1 MLKVVSTNIVSP
13 LGMSSQENWRA
24 VMQGRSALRRLEN
37 YKGIPLPFVAS
48 VFTPEQVEELAIE
61 GFTRFESLAIRS
73 IAEALTHTDLD
84 VHGERTIFI
93 LSTTKADVEELGFAE
108 ERDGDYHRPALS
120 AQRIAEHIGIGGGA
134 IVCCNACISGVSAQI
149 LADRLISAGHYNN
162 AVVCGADLV
171 SSFTASG
178 FLSFKSLSNEACRPF
193 DADRQ
198 GLNLGE
204 AAATIVFTRADSLRE
219 GDWLFERGEMD
230 NDAFHLSTPAPSGE
244 GARKVLEAVMKGRD
258 VSELAFVSAHG
269 TATMFNDQMESVAIE
284 KAGLSA
290 VPLTA
295 LKGWFGHT
303 LGASGVLEVIFGM
316 MAVSESVVLPLRGFR
331 EIGVSGKVNLSS
343 ELRATDKNS
352 FLKMISGFGG
362 CNAAAL
368 YRRVREGKER
378 ETAPE
383 LKEADHSMSEAVPEL
398 KETAHL
404 EAAHLEAAHL
414 EAAHSMGET
423 APSLKELHRVHIL
436 PDGVTLDGKP
446 LPIQSQGAGLLSEIY
461 KKYVGDYPKYHKMD
475 ALSRLAFL
483 ATELLLSRGDVPQ
496 DSKRATILFNRTSS
510 VVADRCH
517 LGSIAKPGEFYPS
530 PSVFLGTLPNIA
542 TGEIAIRHGY
552 TGETSLYITDFRD
565 EALMEKVVSSS
576 FSQGGFRSLICGFVD
591 CESVDSGF
599 VNSEFVDGDRGDRF
613 EADLKI
619 LVSNNFRN
627 N

>member
-48 VFTPEQVEELAIE
+48 VFTPEQVEKLAVE

-73 IAEALTHTDLD
+73 ITEALTHTDLD

-93 LSTTKADVEELGFAE
+93 LSTTKADVEELGFVE

-120 AQRIAEHIGIGGGA
+120 AQRIAEHVGIGGGA

-149 LADRLISAGHYNN
+149 LADRLISCGHYDN

-204 AAATIVFTRADSLRE
+204 AAATIVFTRADNLRE

-258 VSELAFVSAHG
+258 ASELAFVSAHG

-284 KAGLSA
+284 KAGLSD

-303 LGASGVLEVIFGM
+303 LGASGVLEVILGM

-331 EIGVSGKVNLSS
+331 EIGVSGKVNLSP

-368 YRRVREGKER
+368 YRRVREGMER
-378 ETAPE
+378 ETAPG
-383 LKEADHSMSEAVPEL
+383 
-398 KETAHL
+398 L
-404 EAAHLEAAHL
+404 EK
-414 EAAHSMGET
+414 AAHSMGET
-423 APSLKELHRVHIL
+423 APELKETAHLMGEAASGLKELHRVHIL
-436 PDGVTLDGKP
+436 PDGVTLDGRP

-461 KKYVGDYPKYHKMD
+461 RKYVGDYPKYHKMD

-483 ATELLLSRGDVPQ
+483 ATELLLSRGDVSQ

-552 TGETSLYITDFRD
+552 NGETSLYITDFRD
-565 EALMEKVVSSS
+565 EALMKKVVSSS
-576 FSQGGFRSLICGFVD
+576 FSLGGFRSLICGFVD
-591 CESVDSGF
+591 CDGGDS
-599 VNSEFVDGDRGDRF
+599 F

-619 LVSNNFRN
+619 LVRN

>member
-24 VMQGRSALRRLEN
+24 VMQGRFALRRLEN

-48 VFTPEQVEELAIE
+48 VFTPEQVEKLAVE

-73 IAEALTHTDLD
+73 IKEALTHTDLD

-93 LSTTKADVEELGFAE
+93 LSTTKGDVEELGFVA

-120 AQRIAEHIGIGGGA
+120 ARRIAEHVGIGGGA

-149 LADRLISAGHYNN
+149 LADRLISCGHYDN

-204 AAATIVFTRADSLRE
+204 AAATIVFTRADSLRD

-258 VSELAFVSAHG
+258 ASELAFVSAHG

-303 LGASGVLEVIFGM
+303 LGASGVLEVILGM

-331 EIGVSGKVNLSS
+331 EIGVSGKVNLSP

-368 YRRVREGKER
+368 YRRVREGMER

-383 LKEADHSMSEAVPEL
+383 LKE
-398 KETAHL
+398 T
-404 EAAHLEAAHL
+404 
-414 EAAHSMGET
+414 AHSMGE
-423 APSLKELHRVHIL
+423 AVPSLKELHRVHIL
-436 PDGVTLDGKP
+436 PDGVTLDGRP
-446 LPIQSQGAGLLSEIY
+446 LPVQSQGAGLLSEIY
-461 KKYVGDYPKYHKMD
+461 RKYVGDYPKYHKMD

-483 ATELLLSRGDVPQ
+483 ATELLLSRSDVPQ
-496 DSKRATILFNRTSS
+496 DSGRATILFNRTSS

-565 EALMEKVVSSS
+565 EALMKKVVSSS
-576 FSQGGFRSLICGFVD
+576 FSLGGFRSLICGFVD
-591 CESVDSGF
+591 C
-599 VNSEFVDGDRGDRF
+599 DRGDSF

-619 LVSNNFRN
+619 LVRN

>member
-48 VFTPEQVEELAIE
+48 VFTPEQVEELAID

-73 IAEALTHTDLD
+73 VTEALTHTDLD

-93 LSTTKADVEELGFAE
+93 LSTTKADVEELGFTA

-120 AQRIAEHIGIGGGA
+120 AQRIAEHVGIGGGA

-149 LADRLISAGHYNN
+149 LADRLISTGHYDN

-258 VSELAFVSAHG
+258 ASELAFVSAHG

-303 LGASGVLEVIFGM
+303 LGASGVLEVILGM

-331 EIGVSGKVNLSS
+331 EIGVSGKVNVSS
-343 ELRATDKNS
+343 ELRATDKDS

-368 YRRVREGKER
+368 YRRVREGMER
-378 ETAPE
+378 ETVPE
-383 LKEADHSMSEAVPEL
+383 LKEAAHSKGETAPEL

-404 EAAHLEAAHL
+404 
-414 EAAHSMGET
+414 MGET

-436 PDGVTLDGKP
+436 PDGVTLDGRP

-461 KKYVGDYPKYHKMD
+461 RKYVGDYPKYHKMD

-565 EALMEKVVSSS
+565 EALMKKVVSSS

-591 CESVDSGF
+591 CEFVDGGF

-619 LVSNNFRN
+619 LVSNNLRYLVRN

>member
-13 LGMSSQENWRA
+13 LGMSSKENWRA

-48 VFTPEQVEELAIE
+48 VFTPEQVEKLAVE

-73 IAEALTHTDLD
+73 ITEALTHTDLD

-93 LSTTKADVEELGFAE
+93 LSTTKADVEELGFAA

-120 AQRIAEHIGIGGGA
+120 VQRIAEHVGIGGGA

-149 LADRLISAGHYNN
+149 LADRLISCGHYDN

-204 AAATIVFTRADSLRE
+204 AAATIVFTRADSLRD

-258 VSELAFVSAHG
+258 ASELAFVSAHG

-284 KAGLSA
+284 KAGLSS

-303 LGASGVLEVIFGM
+303 LGASGVLEVILGM

-331 EIGVSGKVNLSS
+331 EIGVSGKVNLSP
-343 ELRATDKNS
+343 ELRTTDKNS

-368 YRRVREGKER
+368 YRRVREGMER
-378 ETAPE
+378 ETAPG
-383 LKEADHSMSEAVPEL
+383 
-398 KETAHL
+398 L
-404 EAAHLEAAHL
+404 EK
-414 EAAHSMGET
+414 AAHSMGET
-423 APSLKELHRVHIL
+423 APELKETAQSMGEAAPGLKELHRVHIL
-436 PDGVTLDGKP
+436 PDGVTLDGRP
-446 LPIQSQGAGLLSEIY
+446 LPVQSQGAGLLSEIY
-461 KKYVGDYPKYHKMD
+461 RKYVGDYPKYHKMD

-496 DSKRATILFNRTSS
+496 DSGRATILFNRTSS

-565 EALMEKVVSSS
+565 EALMKKVVSSS
-576 FSQGGFRSLICGFVD
+576 FSLGGFRSLICGFVD
-591 CESVDSGF
+591 C
-599 VNSEFVDGDRGDRF
+599 DRGDSF

-619 LVSNNFRN
+619 FVKNIG
-627 N
+627 

>member
-13 LGMSSQENWRA
+13 LGMSSQENWHA

-73 IAEALTHTDLD
+73 ITEALTHTDLD
-84 VHGERTIFI
+84 VHGESTIFI
-93 LSTTKADVEELGFAE
+93 LSTTKADVEELGFTA

-120 AQRIAEHIGIGGGA
+120 AKRIAEHIGIGGGA

-149 LADRLISAGHYNN
+149 LADRLISTGHYDN

-204 AAATIVFTRADSLRE
+204 AAATIVFTRVDSRRE

-258 VSELAFVSAHG
+258 ASELAFVSAHG

-303 LGASGVLEVIFGM
+303 LGASGVLEVILGM

-331 EIGVSGKVNLSS
+331 EIGVSGKVNLSP

-368 YRRVREGKER
+368 YRRVREGMER
-378 ETAPE
+378 ETAPG
-383 LKEADHSMSEAVPEL
+383 
-398 KETAHL
+398 L
-404 EAAHLEAAHL
+404 EK
-414 EAAHSMGET
+414 AAHSMGET
-423 APSLKELHRVHIL
+423 APELKETAHLMGKAAPGLKELHRVHIL
-436 PDGVTLDGKP
+436 PDGVTLDGRP
-446 LPIQSQGAGLLSEIY
+446 LPVQSQGAGLLSEIY
-461 KKYVGDYPKYHKMD
+461 RKYVGDYPKYHKMD

-483 ATELLLSRGDVPQ
+483 ATELLLSRSDVPQ
-496 DSKRATILFNRTSS
+496 DSGRATILFNRTSS

-552 TGETSLYITDFRD
+552 IGETSLYITDFRD
-565 EALMEKVVSSS
+565 EALMKKVVSSS
-576 FSQGGFRSLICGFVD
+576 FSPGGFRSLICGFVD
-591 CESVDSGF
+591 C
-599 VNSEFVDGDRGDRF
+599 DRGDSF

-619 LVSNNFRN
+619 LVRN

>member
-48 VFTPEQVEELAIE
+48 VFTPEQVEGLAVG

-73 IAEALTHTDLD
+73 VTEALTHTDLD
-84 VHGERTIFI
+84 VHGARTIFI
-93 LSTTKADVEELGFAE
+93 LSTIKADVEELGFAA

-120 AQRIAEHIGIGGGA
+120 AQRIAEHVGIGGGA

-149 LADRLISAGHYNN
+149 LADRLISCGHYDN

-204 AAATIVFTRADSLRE
+204 AAATIVFTRADSFRD

-258 VSELAFVSAHG
+258 ASELAFVSAHG

-284 KAGLSA
+284 KAGLSS

-303 LGASGVLEVIFGM
+303 LGASGVLEVILGM

-331 EIGVSGKVNLSS
+331 EIGVSGKVNLSP

-368 YRRVREGKER
+368 YRRVREEMER

-383 LKEADHSMSEAVPEL
+383 LKE
-398 KETAHL
+398 T
-404 EAAHLEAAHL
+404 
-414 EAAHSMGET
+414 AHSMGEA
-423 APSLKELHRVHIL
+423 APGLKELHRVHIL
-436 PDGVTLDGKP
+436 PDGVTLDGRP
-446 LPIQSQGAGLLSEIY
+446 LPVQSQGAGLLSEIY
-461 KKYVGDYPKYHKMD
+461 RKYVGDYPKYHKMD

-496 DSKRATILFNRTSS
+496 DSGRATIFFNRTSS

-565 EALMEKVVSSS
+565 EALMKKVVGSS
-576 FSQGGFRSLICGFVD
+576 FSLGGFRSLICGFVD
-591 CESVDSGF
+591 C
-599 VNSEFVDGDRGDRF
+599 DRGDSF

-619 LVSNNFRN
+619 LVKNIG
-627 N
+627 

>member
-48 VFTPEQVEELAIE
+48 VFTPEQVEDLAID
-61 GFTRFESLAIRS
+61 GFTRFESLAIHS
-73 IAEALTHTDLD
+73 ITEALTHTDLD
-84 VHGERTIFI
+84 VRGERTIFI

-120 AQRIAEHIGIGGGA
+120 AQRIAEHVGIGGGA

-204 AAATIVFTRADSLRE
+204 AAATIVFTRVDSLRE

-258 VSELAFVSAHG
+258 ASELAFVSAHG

-303 LGASGVLEVIFGM
+303 LGASGVLEVILGM
-316 MAVSESVVLPLRGFR
+316 MAVSESVVLPLRGFS
-331 EIGVSGKVNLSS
+331 EIGVSGKVNVSS
-343 ELRATDKNS
+343 ELRATDKNY

-383 LKEADHSMSEAVPEL
+383 LK
-398 KETAHL
+398 
-404 EAAHLEAAHL
+404 

-565 EALMEKVVSSS
+565 EALMKKVESSS

-591 CESVDSGF
+591 CEFVDGGF
-599 VNSEFVDGDRGDRF
+599 VNREFVDGDRGDRF

-619 LVSNNFRN
+619 LVRN

>member
-48 VFTPEQVEELAIE
+48 VFTPEQVEGLAVE

-73 IAEALTHTDLD
+73 ITEALTHTDLD

-93 LSTTKADVEELGFAE
+93 LSTTKGDVEELGFVAE
-108 ERDGDYHRPALS
+108 RYGDYHRPALS
-120 AQRIAEHIGIGGGA
+120 AQRIAEHVGIGGGA

-149 LADRLISAGHYNN
+149 LADRLISCGHYDN

-204 AAATIVFTRADSLRE
+204 AAATIVFTRADSLRD

-258 VSELAFVSAHG
+258 ASELAFVSAHG

-284 KAGLSA
+284 KAGLSS

-303 LGASGVLEVIFGM
+303 LGASGVLEVILGM

-331 EIGVSGKVNLSS
+331 EIGVSGKVNLSP
-343 ELRATDKNS
+343 ELRTTDKNS

-368 YRRVREGKER
+368 YRRVRAGMER

-383 LKEADHSMSEAVPEL
+383 LEK
-398 KETAHL
+398 
-404 EAAHLEAAHL
+404 
-414 EAAHSMGET
+414 AAHSMGET
-423 APSLKELHRVHIL
+423 APELKVTAHSKGETAPGLKELHRVHIL
-436 PDGVTLDGKP
+436 PDGVTLDGRP
-446 LPIQSQGAGLLSEIY
+446 LPVQSQGAGLLSEIY
-461 KKYVGDYPKYHKMD
+461 RKYVGDYPKYHKMD

-496 DSKRATILFNRTSS
+496 DSERATILFNRTSS

-565 EALMEKVVSSS
+565 EALMKKVVSSS
-576 FSQGGFRSLICGFVD
+576 FSLGGFRSLICGFVD
-591 CESVDSGF
+591 C
-599 VNSEFVDGDRGDRF
+599 DRGDSI

-619 LVSNNFRN
+619 LVRN

>member
-48 VFTPEQVEELAIE
+48 VFTPEQVEKLAVE

-73 IAEALTHTDLD
+73 ITEALTHTDLD

-93 LSTTKADVEELGFAE
+93 LSTTKADVEELGFAA

-120 AQRIAEHIGIGGGA
+120 AQRIAEHVGIGGGA

-149 LADRLISAGHYNN
+149 LADRLISCGHYDN

-204 AAATIVFTRADSLRE
+204 AAATIVFTRADSLRD

-258 VSELAFVSAHG
+258 ASELAFVSAHG

-284 KAGLSA
+284 KAGLSS

-303 LGASGVLEVIFGM
+303 LGASGVLEVILGM

-331 EIGVSGKVNLSS
+331 EIGVSGKVNLSP

-368 YRRVREGKER
+368 YRRVREEMER

-383 LKEADHSMSEAVPEL
+383 LKE
-398 KETAHL
+398 TAHL
-404 EAAHLEAAHL
+404 MGEAAP
-414 EAAHSMGET
+414 G
-423 APSLKELHRVHIL
+423 LKELHRVHIL
-436 PDGVTLDGKP
+436 PDGVTLDGRP
-446 LPIQSQGAGLLSEIY
+446 LPVQSQGAGLLSEIY
-461 KKYVGDYPKYHKMD
+461 RKYVGDYPKYHKMD

-496 DSKRATILFNRTSS
+496 DSGRATILFNRTSS

-565 EALMEKVVSSS
+565 EALMKKVVGSS
-576 FSQGGFRSLICGFVD
+576 FSPGGFRSLICGFVD
-591 CESVDSGF
+591 C
-599 VNSEFVDGDRGDRF
+599 DRGDSF

-619 LVSNNFRN
+619 LVRN

>member
-48 VFTPEQVEELAIE
+48 VFTPEQVEELAVE

-73 IAEALTHTDLD
+73 ITEALTHTDLD

-93 LSTTKADVEELGFAE
+93 LSTTKADVEELAFAA

-120 AQRIAEHIGIGGGA
+120 AQRIAEHVGIGGGA

-149 LADRLISAGHYNN
+149 LADRLISCGHYDN

-258 VSELAFVSAHG
+258 DSELAFVSAHG

-284 KAGLSA
+284 KAGLSS

-303 LGASGVLEVIFGM
+303 LGASGVLEVILGM

-331 EIGVSGKVNLSS
+331 EIGVSGKVNLSP

-368 YRRVREGKER
+368 YRRVRAGMER
-378 ETAPE
+378 ETAPGLE
-383 LKEADHSMSEAVPEL
+383 KAAHSKGETAPEL

-404 EAAHLEAAHL
+404 MGEAAP
-414 EAAHSMGET
+414 G
-423 APSLKELHRVHIL
+423 LKELHRVHIL
-436 PDGVTLDGKP
+436 PDGVTLDGIP
-446 LPIQSQGAGLLSEIY
+446 LPVQSQGAGLLSEIY
-461 KKYVGDYPKYHKMD
+461 RKYVGDYPKYHKMD

-483 ATELLLSRGDVPQ
+483 ATELLLSRSDVPQ
-496 DSKRATILFNRTSS
+496 DSGRATILFNRTSS

-565 EALMEKVVSSS
+565 EALMKKVVGSS

-591 CESVDSGF
+591 CDGGDS
-599 VNSEFVDGDRGDRF
+599 F

-619 LVSNNFRN
+619 LVKNN
-627 N
+627 

>member
-48 VFTPEQVEELAIE
+48 VFTPEQVEELAID

-73 IAEALTHTDLD
+73 VTEALTHTDLD

-93 LSTTKADVEELGFAE
+93 LSTTKADVEELGFTA

-120 AQRIAEHIGIGGGA
+120 AQRIAEHVGIGGGA

-149 LADRLISAGHYNN
+149 LADRLISTGHYDN

-258 VSELAFVSAHG
+258 ASELAFVSAHG

-303 LGASGVLEVIFGM
+303 LGASGVLEVILGM

-343 ELRATDKNS
+343 ELRVTDKNS

-383 LKEADHSMSEAVPEL
+383 LE
-398 KETAHL
+398 
-404 EAAHLEAAHL
+404 
-414 EAAHSMGET
+414 EAAHSMSET

-436 PDGVTLDGKP
+436 PDGVTLDGRP

-496 DSKRATILFNRTSS
+496 DSGRATILFNRTSS
-510 VVADRCH
+510 MVADRCH

-565 EALMEKVVSSS
+565 EALMKKVVSSS

-591 CESVDSGF
+591 CEFVDGGF

-619 LVSNNFRN
+619 LVRN

>member
-48 VFTPEQVEELAIE
+48 VFTPEQVEELAVE

-73 IAEALTHTDLD
+73 ITEALTHTDLD

-93 LSTTKADVEELGFAE
+93 LSTTKADVEELGFAA

-120 AQRIAEHIGIGGGA
+120 AQRIAEHVGIGGGA

-149 LADRLISAGHYNN
+149 LADRLISCGHYDN

-171 SSFTASG
+171 SPFTASG
-178 FLSFKSLSNEACRPF
+178 FLSFKSLSNEVCRPF

-204 AAATIVFTRADSLRE
+204 AAATIVFTRADSLRD

-258 VSELAFVSAHG
+258 ASELAFVSAHG

-284 KAGLSA
+284 KAGLSS

-303 LGASGVLEVIFGM
+303 LGASGVLEVILGM

-331 EIGVSGKVNLSS
+331 EIGVSGKVNLSP

-368 YRRVREGKER
+368 YRRVREGMER
-378 ETAPE
+378 ETAPGLEKAAHSKGETAPE
-383 LKEADHSMSEAVPEL
+383 LKE
-398 KETAHL
+398 T
-404 EAAHLEAAHL
+404 
-414 EAAHSMGET
+414 AHSMGEA
-423 APSLKELHRVHIL
+423 APGLKELHRVHIL
-436 PDGVTLDGKP
+436 PDGVTLDGRP
-446 LPIQSQGAGLLSEIY
+446 LPVQSQGAGLLSEIY
-461 KKYVGDYPKYHKMD
+461 RKYVGDYPKYHKMD

-496 DSKRATILFNRTSS
+496 DSGRATILFNRTSS

-565 EALMEKVVSSS
+565 EALMKKVVSSS
-576 FSQGGFRSLICGFVD
+576 FSLGGFRSLICGFVD
-591 CESVDSGF
+591 C
-599 VNSEFVDGDRGDRF
+599 DRGDSF

-619 LVSNNFRN
+619 LVKNIG
-627 N
+627 

>member
-48 VFTPEQVEELAIE
+48 VFTPEQVEELAVE

-73 IAEALTHTDLD
+73 ITEALTHTDLD

-93 LSTTKADVEELGFAE
+93 LSTTKADVEELGFAA

-120 AQRIAEHIGIGGGA
+120 AQRIAEKVGIGGGA

-149 LADRLISAGHYNN
+149 LADRLISCGHYDN

-204 AAATIVFTRADSLRE
+204 AAATIVFTRADNLRE

-258 VSELAFVSAHG
+258 ASELAFVSAHG

-284 KAGLSA
+284 KAGLSS

-303 LGASGVLEVIFGM
+303 LGASGVLEVILGM

-331 EIGVSGKVNLSS
+331 EIGVSGKVNLSP

-368 YRRVREGKER
+368 YRRVRAGMER
-378 ETAPE
+378 ETAPGLE
-383 LKEADHSMSEAVPEL
+383 KAAHSKGETAPEL

-404 EAAHLEAAHL
+404 MGEAAP
-414 EAAHSMGET
+414 G
-423 APSLKELHRVHIL
+423 LKELHRVHIL
-436 PDGVTLDGKP
+436 PDGVTLDGRP

-461 KKYVGDYPKYHKMD
+461 RKYVGDYPKYHKMD

-496 DSKRATILFNRTSS
+496 DSERATILFNRTSS

-517 LGSIAKPGEFYPS
+517 LGSIAKSGEFYPS

-542 TGEIAIRHGY
+542 TGEIAIRYGY
-552 TGETSLYITDFRD
+552 IGETSLYITDFRD
-565 EALMEKVVSSS
+565 EALMKKVVSSS
-576 FSQGGFRSLICGFVD
+576 FSLGGFRSLICGFVD
-591 CESVDSGF
+591 C
-599 VNSEFVDGDRGDRF
+599 DRGDSF

-619 LVSNNFRN
+619 LVKNIG
-627 N
+627 

>member
-37 YKGIPLPFVAS
+37 YKGIPLPFVSS
-48 VFTPEQVEELAIE
+48 VFTPEQVEELAVE

-73 IAEALTHTDLD
+73 ITEALTHTDLD

-93 LSTTKADVEELGFAE
+93 LSTTKADVEELGFAA

-120 AQRIAEHIGIGGGA
+120 AQRIAEHVGIGGGA

-149 LADRLISAGHYNN
+149 LADRLISCGHYDN

-258 VSELAFVSAHG
+258 ASELAFVSAHG

-284 KAGLSA
+284 KAGLSS

-303 LGASGVLEVIFGM
+303 LGASGVLEVILGM

-331 EIGVSGKVNLSS
+331 EIGVSGKVNLSP

-368 YRRVREGKER
+368 YRRVRAGMER
-378 ETAPE
+378 ETAPGLE
-383 LKEADHSMSEAVPEL
+383 KAAHSKGETAPEL

-404 EAAHLEAAHL
+404 MGEAAP
-414 EAAHSMGET
+414 G
-423 APSLKELHRVHIL
+423 LKELHRVHIL
-436 PDGVTLDGKP
+436 PDGVTLDGMR
-446 LPIQSQGAGLLSEIY
+446 LPVQSQGAGLLSEIY
-461 KKYVGDYPKYHKMD
+461 RKYVGDYPKYHKMD

-496 DSKRATILFNRTSS
+496 DSERATILFNRTSS
-510 VVADRCH
+510 VVADLCH

-565 EALMEKVVSSS
+565 EALMKKVVSSS
-576 FSQGGFRSLICGFVD
+576 FSMGGFRSLICGFVD
-591 CESVDSGF
+591 C
-599 VNSEFVDGDRGDRF
+599 DRGDSF

-619 LVSNNFRN
+619 LVRN

>member
-48 VFTPEQVEELAIE
+48 VFTPEQVEDLAIE

-73 IAEALTHTDLD
+73 VTEALAHTDLD

-93 LSTTKADVEELGFAE
+93 LSTTKADVEELGFAA

-120 AQRIAEHIGIGGGA
+120 AQRIAEHVGIGGGA

-149 LADRLISAGHYNN
+149 LADRLISAGYYDN

-258 VSELAFVSAHG
+258 ASELAFVSAHG

-295 LKGWFGHT
+295 LKGLFGHT
-303 LGASGVLEVIFGM
+303 LGASGVLEVILGM

-331 EIGVSGKVNLSS
+331 EIGVSGKVNVSS
-343 ELRATDKNS
+343 ELRVTDKNS

-368 YRRVREGKER
+368 YRRVREEMER

-383 LKEADHSMSEAVPEL
+383 LKETAHLKGETAPELKEAAHSMSETAPEL
-398 KETAHL
+398 KET
-404 EAAHLEAAHL
+404 
-414 EAAHSMGET
+414 AHSMGET
-423 APSLKELHRVHIL
+423 APSLKELHLVHIL

-517 LGSIAKPGEFYPS
+517 LGSIAKQGEFYPS

-565 EALMEKVVSSS
+565 EALMEKVVGSSLS
-576 FSQGGFRSLICGFVD
+576 GGSFRSLICGFVD
-591 CESVDSGF
+591 CEF

-619 LVSNNFRN
+619 LVRN

>member
-24 VMQGRSALRRLEN
+24 VMQGRSALKRLEN

-48 VFTPEQVEELAIE
+48 VFTPEQVEDLAID

-120 AQRIAEHIGIGGGA
+120 AKRIAEHVGIGGGA

-149 LADRLISAGHYNN
+149 LADRLISAGYYDN

-219 GDWLFERGEMD
+219 GDWLFECGEMD

-244 GARKVLEAVMKGRD
+244 GARKVLEAVMTGRD
-258 VSELAFVSAHG
+258 ASELAFVSAHG

-303 LGASGVLEVIFGM
+303 LGASGVLEVILGM

-331 EIGVSGKVNLSS
+331 EIGVSGKVNVSS

-368 YRRVREGKER
+368 YRKVREGKER

-383 LKEADHSMSEAVPEL
+383 LKEVAHSKDETAPGL

-404 EAAHLEAAHL
+404 ETAHL
-414 EAAHSMGET
+414 MGE
-423 APSLKELHRVHIL
+423 AVPSLKELHRVHIL
-436 PDGVTLDGKP
+436 PGGVTLDGKP

-496 DSKRATILFNRTSS
+496 DSGRATILFNRTSS

-565 EALMEKVVSSS
+565 EALMKKVVSSS

-591 CESVDSGF
+591 CEFVDGGF
-599 VNSEFVDGDRGDRF
+599 VNREFVDGDRGDRF

-619 LVSNNFRN
+619 LVSNN
-627 N
+627 

>member
-48 VFTPEQVEELAIE
+48 VFTPEQVEDLAIE

-73 IAEALTHTDLD
+73 ITEALTHTDLD
-84 VHGERTIFI
+84 VRGERAIFI

-120 AQRIAEHIGIGGGA
+120 AQRIAEYVGIGGGA

-149 LADRLISAGHYNN
+149 LADRLISTGHYDN

-258 VSELAFVSAHG
+258 ASELAFVSAHG

-303 LGASGVLEVIFGM
+303 LGASGVLEVILGM

-331 EIGVSGKVNLSS
+331 EIGVSGKVNLSP

-368 YRRVREGKER
+368 YRRVREGIVR
-378 ETAPE
+378 ETAPGLE
-383 LKEADHSMSEAVPEL
+383 EAAHSKGETVPGL
-398 KETAHL
+398 N
-404 EAAHLEAAHL
+404 EAAHLET
-414 EAAHSMGET
+414 AHSMGET

-436 PDGVTLDGKP
+436 PDRVTLDGRP

-461 KKYVGDYPKYHKMD
+461 RKYVGDYPKYHKMD

-496 DSKRATILFNRTSS
+496 DSGRATILFNRTSS

-565 EALMEKVVSSS
+565 EALMKKVVSSS
-576 FSQGGFRSLICGFVD
+576 FSLGGFRSLICGFVD
-591 CESVDSGF
+591 C
-599 VNSEFVDGDRGDRF
+599 DRGDSF

-619 LVSNNFRN
+619 LVKNIG
-627 N
+627 

>member
-48 VFTPEQVEELAIE
+48 VFTPEQVEDLAIE

-73 IAEALTHTDLD
+73 ITEALTHTDLD

-149 LADRLISAGHYNN
+149 LADRLISAGHYDN

-219 GDWLFERGEMD
+219 GDWLFERGEMN

-258 VSELAFVSAHG
+258 ASELAFVSAHG

-303 LGASGVLEVIFGM
+303 LGASGVLEVILGM
-316 MAVSESVVLPLRGFR
+316 MAVSESVVLPLRGFS

-368 YRRVREGKER
+368 YRKVREGKER

-383 LKEADHSMSEAVPEL
+383 LKEAAHSMG
-398 KETAHL
+398 ETAPGL
-404 EAAHLEAAHL
+404 KEAAHLEAAHL
-414 EAAHSMGET
+414 MGE
-423 APSLKELHRVHIL
+423 AVPSLKELHRVHIL
-436 PDGVTLDGKP
+436 PDGVTLDGRP
-446 LPIQSQGAGLLSEIY
+446 LPIQSQGAGLLNEIY
-461 KKYVGDYPKYHKMD
+461 RKYVGDYPKYHKMD

-496 DSKRATILFNRTSS
+496 DSGRATILFNRTSS

-565 EALMEKVVSSS
+565 EALMKKVVSSS
-576 FSQGGFRSLICGFVD
+576 FSQGGFRSLICGFVN
-591 CESVDSGF
+591 C
-599 VNSEFVDGDRGDRF
+599 DRGDSF

-619 LVSNNFRN
+619 LVKNIG
-627 N
+627 

>member
-48 VFTPEQVEELAIE
+48 VFTPEQVEDLAID

-84 VHGERTIFI
+84 VRGERTIFI

-149 LADRLISAGHYNN
+149 LADRLISAGYYDN

-258 VSELAFVSAHG
+258 ASELAFVSAHG

-303 LGASGVLEVIFGM
+303 LGASGVLEVILGM

-331 EIGVSGKVNLSS
+331 EIGVSGKVNVSS

-383 LKEADHSMSEAVPEL
+383 LKEA
-398 KETAHL
+398 
-404 EAAHLEAAHL
+404 
-414 EAAHSMGET
+414 AHSMGETAPGLKEADHLEAVHSKVET

-461 KKYVGDYPKYHKMD
+461 RKYVGDYPKYHKMD

-496 DSKRATILFNRTSS
+496 DSGRATILFNRTSS

-565 EALMEKVVSSS
+565 EALMKKVVSSS

-619 LVSNNFRN
+619 LVSNNLRYLVRN

>member
-13 LGMSSQENWRA
+13 FGMSSQENWRA

-93 LSTTKADVEELGFAE
+93 LSTTKADVEELGFAA

-120 AQRIAEHIGIGGGA
+120 AKRIAEHVGIGGGA

-149 LADRLISAGHYNN
+149 LADRLISAGHYDN

-204 AAATIVFTRADSLRE
+204 AAATIVFTRADSRRE

-258 VSELAFVSAHG
+258 ASELAFVSAHG

-303 LGASGVLEVIFGM
+303 LGASGVLEVILGM

-331 EIGVSGKVNLSS
+331 EIGVSGKVNVSS

-378 ETAPE
+378 ETT
-383 LKEADHSMSEAVPEL
+383 PEL
-398 KETAHL
+398 KET
-404 EAAHLEAAHL
+404 
-414 EAAHSMGET
+414 AHSMGET

-461 KKYVGDYPKYHKMD
+461 RNYVGDYPKYHKMD

-496 DSKRATILFNRTSS
+496 DSGRATILFNRTSS

-565 EALMEKVVSSS
+565 EALMKKVVSSS

-591 CESVDSGF
+591 CE
-599 VNSEFVDGDRGDRF
+599 FVDGDRGDRF

-619 LVSNNFRN
+619 LVRN

>member
-48 VFTPEQVEELAIE
+48 VFTPEQVEELAVE

-73 IAEALTHTDLD
+73 ITEALTHTDLD

-93 LSTTKADVEELGFAE
+93 LSTTKADVEELAFAA

-120 AQRIAEHIGIGGGA
+120 AQRIAEHVGIGGGA

-149 LADRLISAGHYNN
+149 LADRLISCGHYDN

-171 SSFTASG
+171 SPFTASG

-204 AAATIVFTRADSLRE
+204 AAATIVFTRADNLRE

-258 VSELAFVSAHG
+258 ASELAFVSAHG

-284 KAGLSA
+284 KAGLSD

-303 LGASGVLEVIFGM
+303 LGASGVLEVILGM

-331 EIGVSGKVNLSS
+331 EIGVSGKVNLSP

-368 YRRVREGKER
+368 YRRVREGMER
-378 ETAPE
+378 ETAPG
-383 LKEADHSMSEAVPEL
+383 
-398 KETAHL
+398 L
-404 EAAHLEAAHL
+404 EK
-414 EAAHSMGET
+414 AAHSMGET
-423 APSLKELHRVHIL
+423 APELKETAHLMGEAASGLKELHRVHIL
-436 PDGVTLDGKP
+436 PDGVTLDGRP

-461 KKYVGDYPKYHKMD
+461 RKYVGDYPKYHKMD

-552 TGETSLYITDFRD
+552 NGETSLYITDFRD
-565 EALMEKVVSSS
+565 EALMKKVVSSS
-576 FSQGGFRSLICGFVD
+576 FSLGGFRSLICGFVD
-591 CESVDSGF
+591 CDGGDS
-599 VNSEFVDGDRGDRF
+599 F

-619 LVSNNFRN
+619 LVRN

>member
-48 VFTPEQVEELAIE
+48 VFTPEQVEELAVE

-73 IAEALTHTDLD
+73 ITEALTHTDLD

-93 LSTTKADVEELGFAE
+93 LSTTKADVEELGFAT

-120 AQRIAEHIGIGGGA
+120 AQRIAEHVGIGGGA

-149 LADRLISAGHYNN
+149 LADRLISCGHYDN

-204 AAATIVFTRADSLRE
+204 AAATIVFTRADSLRD

-258 VSELAFVSAHG
+258 ASELAFVSAHG

-284 KAGLSA
+284 KAGLSS

-303 LGASGVLEVIFGM
+303 LGASGVLEVILGM

-331 EIGVSGKVNLSS
+331 EIGVSGKVNLSP
-343 ELRATDKNS
+343 ELRTTDKNS

-368 YRRVREGKER
+368 YRRVREGMER
-378 ETAPE
+378 ETAPGLEKAAHSKGETAPE
-383 LKEADHSMSEAVPEL
+383 LKE
-398 KETAHL
+398 T
-404 EAAHLEAAHL
+404 
-414 EAAHSMGET
+414 AHSMGEA
-423 APSLKELHRVHIL
+423 APGLKELHRVHIL
-436 PDGVTLDGKP
+436 PDGVTLDGRP
-446 LPIQSQGAGLLSEIY
+446 LPVQSQGAGLLSEIY
-461 KKYVGDYPKYHKMD
+461 RKYVGDYPKYHKMD
-475 ALSRLAFL
+475 SLSRLAFL
-483 ATELLLSRGDVPQ
+483 ATELLLSLGDVPQ
-496 DSKRATILFNRTSS
+496 DSGRATILFNRTSS

-565 EALMEKVVSSS
+565 EALMKKVVSSS
-576 FSQGGFRSLICGFVD
+576 FSLGGFRSLICGFVD
-591 CESVDSGF
+591 C
-599 VNSEFVDGDRGDRF
+599 DRGDSF

-619 LVSNNFRN
+619 LVKNIG
-627 N
+627 

>member
-48 VFTPEQVEELAIE
+48 VFTPEQVEELAVG

-73 IAEALTHTDLD
+73 ITEALTHTDLD
-84 VHGERTIFI
+84 VHGDRTIFI
-93 LSTTKADVEELGFAE
+93 LSTTKADVEELGFVA

-120 AQRIAEHIGIGGGA
+120 AQRIAEHVGIGGGA

-149 LADRLISAGHYNN
+149 LADRLISCGHYDN

-204 AAATIVFTRADSLRE
+204 AAATIVFTRADSLRD

-258 VSELAFVSAHG
+258 ASELAFVSAHG

-284 KAGLSA
+284 KAGLSS

-303 LGASGVLEVIFGM
+303 LGASGVLEVILGM

-331 EIGVSGKVNLSS
+331 EIGVSGKVNLSP

-368 YRRVREGKER
+368 YRRVRVGMER
-378 ETAPE
+378 ETAPG
-383 LKEADHSMSEAVPEL
+383 
-398 KETAHL
+398 L
-404 EAAHLEAAHL
+404 EK
-414 EAAHSMGET
+414 AAHSKGET
-423 APSLKELHRVHIL
+423 APGLKELHRVHIL
-436 PDGVTLDGKP
+436 PDGVTLDGMR

-461 KKYVGDYPKYHKMD
+461 RKYVGDYPKYHKMD

-496 DSKRATILFNRTSS
+496 DSGRATILFNRTSS

-530 PSVFLGTLPNIA
+530 PSVFLGTLPNMA

-565 EALMEKVVSSS
+565 EALMKKVVSSS
-576 FSQGGFRSLICGFVD
+576 FSLGGFRSLICGFVD
-591 CESVDSGF
+591 C
-599 VNSEFVDGDRGDRF
+599 DRGDSF

-619 LVSNNFRN
+619 LVKNIG
-627 N
+627 

>member
-48 VFTPEQVEELAIE
+48 VFTPEQVEELAVE

-73 IAEALTHTDLD
+73 ITEALTHTDLD

-93 LSTTKADVEELGFAE
+93 LSTTKADVEELGFVE

-120 AQRIAEHIGIGGGA
+120 ARRIAEYVGIGGGA

-149 LADRLISAGHYNN
+149 LADRLISCGHYDN

-204 AAATIVFTRADSLRE
+204 AAATIVFTRADSLRD

-244 GARKVLEAVMKGRD
+244 GARKVMEAVMKGRD
-258 VSELAFVSAHG
+258 ASELAFVSAHG

-284 KAGLSA
+284 KAGLSS

-303 LGASGVLEVIFGM
+303 LGASGVLEVILGM

-331 EIGVSGKVNLSS
+331 EIGVSGKVNLSP

-368 YRRVREGKER
+368 YRRVREGMER
-378 ETAPE
+378 ETAPGLENEAHSKGETAPE
-383 LKEADHSMSEAVPEL
+383 LKG
-398 KETAHL
+398 TAHL
-404 EAAHLEAAHL
+404 MGEAAP
-414 EAAHSMGET
+414 G
-423 APSLKELHRVHIL
+423 LKELHRVHIL
-436 PDGVTLDGKP
+436 PDGVTLDGRP
-446 LPIQSQGAGLLSEIY
+446 LPVQSQGAGLLSEIY
-461 KKYVGDYPKYHKMD
+461 RKYVGDYPKYHKMD
-475 ALSRLAFL
+475 SLSRLAFL
-483 ATELLLSRGDVPQ
+483 ATELLLSRGNVPQ
-496 DSKRATILFNRTSS
+496 DSGRATILFNRTSS

-565 EALMEKVVSSS
+565 EALMKKVVSSS
-576 FSQGGFRSLICGFVD
+576 FSLGGFRSLICGFVD
-591 CESVDSGF
+591 C
-599 VNSEFVDGDRGDRF
+599 DRGDIF

-619 LVSNNFRN
+619 LVRN

>member
-24 VMQGRSALRRLEN
+24 VMQGWSALRRLEN

-48 VFTPEQVEELAIE
+48 VFTPEQVEELAVE

-73 IAEALTHTDLD
+73 ITEALTHTDLD

-93 LSTTKADVEELGFAE
+93 LSTTKADVEELGFATE
-108 ERDGDYHRPALS
+108 MDGDYHRPALS
-120 AQRIAEHIGIGGGA
+120 AQRIAEHVGIGGGA

-149 LADRLISAGHYNN
+149 LADRLISAGYYDN

-204 AAATIVFTRADSLRE
+204 AAATIVFTRADSLRD

-258 VSELAFVSAHG
+258 ASELAFVSAHG

-284 KAGLSA
+284 KAGLSS

-303 LGASGVLEVIFGM
+303 LGASGVLEVILGM

-331 EIGVSGKVNLSS
+331 EIGVSGKVNLSP

-368 YRRVREGKER
+368 YRRVREGMER
-378 ETAPE
+378 ETAPGLE
-383 LKEADHSMSEAVPEL
+383 NAAHSKGETAPEL

-404 EAAHLEAAHL
+404 MGEAAP
-414 EAAHSMGET
+414 G
-423 APSLKELHRVHIL
+423 LKELHRVHIL
-436 PDGVTLDGKP
+436 PDGVTLDGRP
-446 LPIQSQGAGLLSEIY
+446 LPVQSQGAGLLSEIY
-461 KKYVGDYPKYHKMD
+461 RKYVGDYPKYHKMD

-496 DSKRATILFNRTSS
+496 DSGRATILFNRTSS

-565 EALMEKVVSSS
+565 EALMKKVVGSS
-576 FSQGGFRSLICGFVD
+576 FSPGGFRSLICGFVD
-591 CESVDSGF
+591 C
-599 VNSEFVDGDRGDRF
+599 DRGDSF

-619 LVSNNFRN
+619 LVKNN
-627 N
+627 

>member
-48 VFTPEQVEELAIE
+48 VFTPEQVEELAVE

-73 IAEALTHTDLD
+73 ITEALTHTDLD

-93 LSTTKADVEELGFAE
+93 LSTTKADVEELGFAA

-120 AQRIAEHIGIGGGA
+120 AQRIAEHVGIGGGA

-149 LADRLISAGHYNN
+149 LADRLISCGHYDN

-204 AAATIVFTRADSLRE
+204 AAATIVFTRADSLRN

-258 VSELAFVSAHG
+258 ASELAFVSAHG

-284 KAGLSA
+284 KAGLSS

-303 LGASGVLEVIFGM
+303 LGASGVLEVILGM

-331 EIGVSGKVNLSS
+331 EIGVSGKVNLSP

-368 YRRVREGKER
+368 YRRVREGMER
-378 ETAPE
+378 ETAPGLE
-383 LKEADHSMSEAVPEL
+383 KAAHSKGETAPEL

-404 EAAHLEAAHL
+404 MGEAAP
-414 EAAHSMGET
+414 G
-423 APSLKELHRVHIL
+423 LKELHRVHIL
-436 PDGVTLDGKP
+436 PDGVTLDGRP
-446 LPIQSQGAGLLSEIY
+446 LPVQSQGAELLSEIY

-496 DSKRATILFNRTSS
+496 DSGRATILFNRTSS

-565 EALMEKVVSSS
+565 EALMKKVVSSS
-576 FSQGGFRSLICGFVD
+576 FSLGGFRSLICGFVD
-591 CESVDSGF
+591 CE
-599 VNSEFVDGDRGDRF
+599 FVDCDRGDSF

-619 LVSNNFRN
+619 LVKNIG
-627 N
+627 

>member
-24 VMQGRSALRRLEN
+24 VMQGRAALRRLEN

-48 VFTPEQVEELAIE
+48 VFTPEQVEELAVE

-73 IAEALTHTDLD
+73 ITEALTHTDLD

-93 LSTTKADVEELGFAE
+93 LSTTKADVEELGFAA

-120 AQRIAEHIGIGGGA
+120 AQRIAEHVGIGGGA

-149 LADRLISAGHYNN
+149 LADRLISCGHYDN

-204 AAATIVFTRADSLRE
+204 AAATIVFTRADSLRD

-258 VSELAFVSAHG
+258 ASELAFVSAHG

-284 KAGLSA
+284 KAGLSS

-303 LGASGVLEVIFGM
+303 LGASGVLEVILGM

-331 EIGVSGKVNLSS
+331 EIGVSGKVNLSP

-368 YRRVREGKER
+368 YRRVLEGMER
-378 ETAPE
+378 ETAPGLE
-383 LKEADHSMSEAVPEL
+383 KAAHSKGETAPEL

-404 EAAHLEAAHL
+404 MGEAAP
-414 EAAHSMGET
+414 G
-423 APSLKELHRVHIL
+423 LKELHRVHIL
-436 PDGVTLDGKP
+436 PDGVTLDGRP
-446 LPIQSQGAGLLSEIY
+446 LPVQSQGAGLLSEIY
-461 KKYVGDYPKYHKMD
+461 RKYVGDYPKYHKMD

-496 DSKRATILFNRTSS
+496 DSGRATILFNRTSS

-565 EALMEKVVSSS
+565 EALMKKVVSSS
-576 FSQGGFRSLICGFVD
+576 FSLGGFRSLICGFVD
-591 CESVDSGF
+591 C
-599 VNSEFVDGDRGDRF
+599 DRGDSF

-619 LVSNNFRN
+619 LVKNIG
-627 N
+627 

>member
-13 LGMSSQENWRA
+13 LGISSQENWRA

-48 VFTPEQVEELAIE
+48 VFTPEQVEELAVE

-73 IAEALTHTDLD
+73 ITEALTHTDLD

-93 LSTTKADVEELGFAE
+93 LSTTKADVEELGFAA
-108 ERDGDYHRPALS
+108 ERDGDYHRPAIS
-120 AQRIAEHIGIGGGA
+120 AQRIAEHVGIGGGA

-149 LADRLISAGHYNN
+149 LADRLISCGHYDN

-258 VSELAFVSAHG
+258 ASELAFVSAHG

-284 KAGLSA
+284 KAGLSS

-303 LGASGVLEVIFGM
+303 LGASGVLEVILGM

-331 EIGVSGKVNLSS
+331 EIGVSGKVNLSP

-368 YRRVREGKER
+368 YRRVREGMER
-378 ETAPE
+378 ETAPGLEKAAHSKGETAPE
-383 LKEADHSMSEAVPEL
+383 LKE
-398 KETAHL
+398 T
-404 EAAHLEAAHL
+404 
-414 EAAHSMGET
+414 AHSMGEA
-423 APSLKELHRVHIL
+423 APGLKELHRIHIL
-436 PDGVTLDGKP
+436 PDGVTLDGRR
-446 LPIQSQGAGLLSEIY
+446 LPVQSQGAGLLSEIY
-461 KKYVGDYPKYHKMD
+461 RKYVGDYPKYHKMD

-496 DSKRATILFNRTSS
+496 DSGRATILFNRTSS

-565 EALMEKVVSSS
+565 EALMKKVVSSS
-576 FSQGGFRSLICGFVD
+576 FSLGGFRSLICGFVD
-591 CESVDSGF
+591 C
-599 VNSEFVDGDRGDRF
+599 DRGDSF

-619 LVSNNFRN
+619 LVKNIG
-627 N
+627 

>member
-48 VFTPEQVEELAIE
+48 VFTPEQVEKLAVE

-73 IAEALTHTDLD
+73 ITEALTHTDLD

-93 LSTTKADVEELGFAE
+93 LSTTKADVEELGFAA

-120 AQRIAEHIGIGGGA
+120 AQRIAEHVGIGGGA

-149 LADRLISAGHYNN
+149 LADRLISCGHYDN

-204 AAATIVFTRADSLRE
+204 AAATIVFTRADSLRD

-258 VSELAFVSAHG
+258 ASELAFVSAHG

-284 KAGLSA
+284 KAGLSS

-303 LGASGVLEVIFGM
+303 LGASGVLEVILGM

-331 EIGVSGKVNLSS
+331 EIGVSGKVNLSP

-368 YRRVREGKER
+368 YRRVREGMER

-383 LKEADHSMSEAVPEL
+383 LKE
-398 KETAHL
+398 T
-404 EAAHLEAAHL
+404 
-414 EAAHSMGET
+414 AHSMGEA
-423 APSLKELHRVHIL
+423 APGLKELHRVHIL
-436 PDGVTLDGKP
+436 PDGVTLDGRP
-446 LPIQSQGAGLLSEIY
+446 LPVQSQGAGLLSEIY
-461 KKYVGDYPKYHKMD
+461 RKHVGDYPKYHKMD

-496 DSKRATILFNRTSS
+496 DSGRATILFNRTSS

-552 TGETSLYITDFRD
+552 TGETSLYITDFRY
-565 EALMEKVVSSS
+565 EALMKKVVGSS
-576 FSQGGFRSLICGFVD
+576 FSLGGFRSLICGFVD
-591 CESVDSGF
+591 C
-599 VNSEFVDGDRGDRF
+599 DRGDSF

-619 LVSNNFRN
+619 LVKNIG
-627 N
+627 

>member
-48 VFTPEQVEELAIE
+48 VFTPEQVEELAVE

-73 IAEALTHTDLD
+73 ITEALTHTNLEL
-84 VHGERTIFI
+84 HGERTIFI
-93 LSTTKADVEELGFAE
+93 LSTTKADVEELGFAA

-120 AQRIAEHIGIGGGA
+120 AQRIAEHVGIGGGA

-149 LADRLISAGHYNN
+149 LADRLISCGHYDN
-162 AVVCGADLV
+162 AVVCGADLL

-204 AAATIVFTRADSLRE
+204 AAATIVFTRADSLRD

-258 VSELAFVSAHG
+258 ASELAFVSAHG

-284 KAGLSA
+284 KAGLSS

-303 LGASGVLEVIFGM
+303 LGASGVLEVILGM

-331 EIGVSGKVNLSS
+331 EIGVSGKVNLSP

-368 YRRVREGKER
+368 YRRVRAGMER
-378 ETAPE
+378 ETAPG
-383 LKEADHSMSEAVPEL
+383 
-398 KETAHL
+398 L
-404 EAAHLEAAHL
+404 EK
-414 EAAHSMGET
+414 AAHSMGET
-423 APSLKELHRVHIL
+423 APELKVTAHSKGETAPGLKELHRVHIL
-436 PDGVTLDGKP
+436 PDGVTLDGRP
-446 LPIQSQGAGLLSEIY
+446 LPVQSQGAGLLSEIY
-461 KKYVGDYPKYHKMD
+461 RKYVGDYPKYHKMD

-496 DSKRATILFNRTSS
+496 DSERATILFNRTSS

-565 EALMEKVVSSS
+565 EALMKKVVSSS
-576 FSQGGFRSLICGFVD
+576 FSLGGFRSLICGFVD
-591 CESVDSGF
+591 C
-599 VNSEFVDGDRGDRF
+599 DRGDSI

-619 LVSNNFRN
+619 LVRN

>member
-13 LGMSSQENWRA
+13 LGMSSQENWHA

-48 VFTPEQVEELAIE
+48 VFSPEQVEDLAID

-73 IAEALTHTDLD
+73 ITEALTHTDLD

-93 LSTTKADVEELGFAE
+93 LSTTKADVEELGFAA

-120 AQRIAEHIGIGGGA
+120 AQRIAEHVGIGGGA

-149 LADRLISAGHYNN
+149 LADRLISAGYYDN

-204 AAATIVFTRADSLRE
+204 AAATIVFTRADSRRE

-258 VSELAFVSAHG
+258 ASELAFVSAHG

-303 LGASGVLEVIFGM
+303 LGASGVLEVILGM

-331 EIGVSGKVNLSS
+331 EIGVSGKVNVSS

-368 YRRVREGKER
+368 YRRVREEKER

-383 LKEADHSMSEAVPEL
+383 LK
-398 KETAHL
+398 
-404 EAAHLEAAHL
+404 

-461 KKYVGDYPKYHKMD
+461 RKYVGDYPKYHKMD

-483 ATELLLSRGDVPQ
+483 ATELLLSRGDVSQ
-496 DSKRATILFNRTSS
+496 DSGRATILFNRTSS

-542 TGEIAIRHGY
+542 TGEIVIRHGY

-565 EALMEKVVSSS
+565 EALMKKVVSSS

-591 CESVDSGF
+591 CEF

-619 LVSNNFRN
+619 LVSNN
-627 N
+627 

>member
-73 IAEALTHTDLD
+73 ITEALTHTDLD

-120 AQRIAEHIGIGGGA
+120 AKRIAEHVGIGGGA

-149 LADRLISAGHYNN
+149 LADRLISAGYYDN

-219 GDWLFERGEMD
+219 GDWLLEHGEMD
-230 NDAFHLSTPAPSGE
+230 NDAFHLSTPAQSGE

-258 VSELAFVSAHG
+258 ASELAFVSAHG

-303 LGASGVLEVIFGM
+303 LGASGVLEVILGM

-368 YRRVREGKER
+368 YRRVRVGMEQETVPELKEAAHSMG

-383 LKEADHSMSEAVPEL
+383 LK
-398 KETAHL
+398 

-414 EAAHSMGET
+414 MGE
-423 APSLKELHRVHIL
+423 AVPSLKELHRVHIL

-496 DSKRATILFNRTSS
+496 DSGRATILFNRTSS

-565 EALMEKVVSSS
+565 EALMKKVESSS

-591 CESVDSGF
+591 CEFVDGGF
-599 VNSEFVDGDRGDRF
+599 VNSEFADGDRRDRF

-619 LVSNNFRN
+619 LVRN

>member
-48 VFTPEQVEELAIE
+48 VFTPEQVEKLAVE

-73 IAEALTHTDLD
+73 IMEALTHTNLEL
-84 VHGERTIFI
+84 HGERTIFI
-93 LSTTKADVEELGFAE
+93 LSTTKADVEELGFAT

-120 AQRIAEHIGIGGGA
+120 AQRIAEHVGIGGGA

-149 LADRLISAGHYNN
+149 LADRLISCGHYDN

-204 AAATIVFTRADSLRE
+204 AAATIVFTRADSLRD

-258 VSELAFVSAHG
+258 ASELAFVSAHG

-284 KAGLSA
+284 KAGLSS

-303 LGASGVLEVIFGM
+303 LGASGVLEVILGM

-331 EIGVSGKVNLSS
+331 EIGVSGKVNLSP

-368 YRRVREGKER
+368 YRRVREGMER
-378 ETAPE
+378 ETVPGLEKAAHSKGETAPE
-383 LKEADHSMSEAVPEL
+383 LKE
-398 KETAHL
+398 T
-404 EAAHLEAAHL
+404 
-414 EAAHSMGET
+414 AHSMGEA
-423 APSLKELHRVHIL
+423 APGLKELHRVHIL
-436 PDGVTLDGKP
+436 PDGVTLDGRP
-446 LPIQSQGAGLLSEIY
+446 LPVQSQGAGLLSEIY
-461 KKYVGDYPKYHKMD
+461 RKYVGDYPKYHKMD

-496 DSKRATILFNRTSS
+496 DSGRATILFNRTSS

-565 EALMEKVVSSS
+565 EALMKKVVSSS
-576 FSQGGFRSLICGFVD
+576 FSMGGFRSLICGFVD
-591 CESVDSGF
+591 C
-599 VNSEFVDGDRGDRF
+599 DRGDSF

-619 LVSNNFRN
+619 LVKNIG
-627 N
+627 

>member
-48 VFTPEQVEELAIE
+48 VFTPEQVEDLAIE

-73 IAEALTHTDLD
+73 ITEALTHTDLD

-93 LSTTKADVEELGFAE
+93 LSTTKADVEELGFAA

-149 LADRLISAGHYNN
+149 LADRLISAGHYDN

-258 VSELAFVSAHG
+258 ASELAFVSAHG

-284 KAGLSA
+284 KAGLSS

-303 LGASGVLEVIFGM
+303 LGASGVLEVILGM

-331 EIGVSGKVNLSS
+331 EIGVSGKVNLSP

-368 YRRVREGKER
+368 YRRVREGMER
-378 ETAPE
+378 ETAPG
-383 LKEADHSMSEAVPEL
+383 
-398 KETAHL
+398 L
-404 EAAHLEAAHL
+404 ED
-414 EAAHSMGET
+414 AAHSMGEIAPELKKTANLMGET
-423 APSLKELHRVHIL
+423 APGLKELHRVHIL
-436 PDGVTLDGKP
+436 PDGVTLDGRP
-446 LPIQSQGAGLLSEIY
+446 LPVQSQGAGLLSEIY
-461 KKYVGDYPKYHKMD
+461 RKYVGDYPKYHKMD

-496 DSKRATILFNRTSS
+496 DSGRATILFNRTSS

-530 PSVFLGTLPNIA
+530 PSVFLGTLPNMA

-565 EALMEKVVSSS
+565 EALMKKVVSSS
-576 FSQGGFRSLICGFVD
+576 FSLGGFRSLICGFVD
-591 CESVDSGF
+591 C
-599 VNSEFVDGDRGDRF
+599 DRGDSF

-619 LVSNNFRN
+619 LVKNIG
-627 N
+627 

>member
-48 VFTPEQVEELAIE
+48 VFTPEQVEELAVE

-73 IAEALTHTDLD
+73 ITEALTHTDLD

-93 LSTTKADVEELGFAE
+93 LSTTKADVEELGFAA

-120 AQRIAEHIGIGGGA
+120 AQRIAEHVGIGGGA

-149 LADRLISAGHYNN
+149 LADRLISCGHYDN

-204 AAATIVFTRADSLRE
+204 AAATIVFTRADSLRD

-258 VSELAFVSAHG
+258 DSELAFVSAHG

-284 KAGLSA
+284 KAGLSS

-303 LGASGVLEVIFGM
+303 LGASGVLEVILGM

-331 EIGVSGKVNLSS
+331 EIGVSGKVNLSP

-368 YRRVREGKER
+368 YRRVREGMER
-378 ETAPE
+378 ETAPGLE
-383 LKEADHSMSEAVPEL
+383 DAAHSMGEIAPEL
-398 KETAHL
+398 KETG
-404 EAAHLEAAHL
+404 
-414 EAAHSMGET
+414 HSMGET

-436 PDGVTLDGKP
+436 PDGVTLDGRP
-446 LPIQSQGAGLLSEIY
+446 LPVQSQGAGLLSEIY
-461 KKYVGDYPKYHKMD
+461 RKYVGDYPKYHKMD
-475 ALSRLAFL
+475 SLSRLAFL

-496 DSKRATILFNRTSS
+496 DSERATILFNRTSS

-565 EALMEKVVSSS
+565 EALMKKVVSSS
-576 FSQGGFRSLICGFVD
+576 FSLGGFRSLICGFVD
-591 CESVDSGF
+591 C
-599 VNSEFVDGDRGDRF
+599 DRGDSF

-619 LVSNNFRN
+619 LVKNIG
-627 N
+627 

>member
-24 VMQGRSALRRLEN
+24 VMQGWSALRRLEN

-48 VFTPEQVEELAIE
+48 VFTPEQVEELAVE

-73 IAEALTHTDLD
+73 ITEALTHTDLD

-93 LSTTKADVEELGFAE
+93 LSTTKADVEELGFATE
-108 ERDGDYHRPALS
+108 MDGDYHRPALS
-120 AQRIAEHIGIGGGA
+120 AQRIAEHVGIGGGA

-149 LADRLISAGHYNN
+149 LADRLISAGYYDN

-204 AAATIVFTRADSLRE
+204 AAATIVFTRADSLRD

-258 VSELAFVSAHG
+258 ASELAFVSAHG

-284 KAGLSA
+284 KAGLSS

-303 LGASGVLEVIFGM
+303 LGASGVLEVILGM

-331 EIGVSGKVNLSS
+331 EIGVSGKVNLSP

-368 YRRVREGKER
+368 YRRVRAGMER

-383 LKEADHSMSEAVPEL
+383 LKETAHLMGEAAPEL

-404 EAAHLEAAHL
+404 MGEAAP
-414 EAAHSMGET
+414 G
-423 APSLKELHRVHIL
+423 LKELHRVHIL
-436 PDGVTLDGKP
+436 PDGVTLDGRP
-446 LPIQSQGAGLLSEIY
+446 LPVQSQGAGLLSEIY
-461 KKYVGDYPKYHKMD
+461 RKYVGDYPKYHKMD
-475 ALSRLAFL
+475 SLSRLAFL

-496 DSKRATILFNRTSS
+496 DSGRATILFNRTSS

-517 LGSIAKPGEFYPS
+517 LGSIAKSGEFYPS

-565 EALMEKVVSSS
+565 EALMKKVVGSS
-576 FSQGGFRSLICGFVD
+576 FSPGGFRSLICGFVD
-591 CESVDSGF
+591 C
-599 VNSEFVDGDRGDRF
+599 DRGDSF

-619 LVSNNFRN
+619 LVKNIG
-627 N
+627 

>member
-48 VFTPEQVEELAIE
+48 VFTPEQVEKLAVE

-73 IAEALTHTDLD
+73 ITEALTHTDLD

-93 LSTTKADVEELGFAE
+93 LSTTKADVEELGFAA

-120 AQRIAEHIGIGGGA
+120 AQRIAEHVGIGGGA

-149 LADRLISAGHYNN
+149 LADRLISCGHYDN

-258 VSELAFVSAHG
+258 ASELAFVSAHG

-284 KAGLSA
+284 KAGLSS

-303 LGASGVLEVIFGM
+303 LGASGVLEVILGM

-331 EIGVSGKVNLSS
+331 EIGVSGKVNLSP

-368 YRRVREGKER
+368 YRRVREGMER
-378 ETAPE
+378 ETVPGLEKAAHSKGETAPE
-383 LKEADHSMSEAVPEL
+383 LKG
-398 KETAHL
+398 TAHL
-404 EAAHLEAAHL
+404 MGEAAP
-414 EAAHSMGET
+414 G
-423 APSLKELHRVHIL
+423 LKELHRVHIL
-436 PDGVTLDGKP
+436 PDGVTLDGRR
-446 LPIQSQGAGLLSEIY
+446 LPGQSQGAGLLSEIY
-461 KKYVGDYPKYHKMD
+461 RKYVGDYPKYHKMD

-496 DSKRATILFNRTSS
+496 DSGRATILFNRTSS

-565 EALMEKVVSSS
+565 EALMKKVVSSS
-576 FSQGGFRSLICGFVD
+576 FSLGGFRSLICGFVD
-591 CESVDSGF
+591 C
-599 VNSEFVDGDRGDRF
+599 DRGDSF

-619 LVSNNFRN
+619 LVKNIG
-627 N
+627 